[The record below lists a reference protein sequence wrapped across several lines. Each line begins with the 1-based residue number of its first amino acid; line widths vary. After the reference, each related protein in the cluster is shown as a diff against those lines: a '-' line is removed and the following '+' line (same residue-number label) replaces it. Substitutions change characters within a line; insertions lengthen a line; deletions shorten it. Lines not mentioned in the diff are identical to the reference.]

1 MKALETESR
10 CSRPGAGPV
19 TVWLT
24 VMVILTVFSL
34 PLYPA
39 VKLSPPVVVQ
49 GEQWALYDVSSVK
62 GAPYCMPYENS
73 GYSLEIQGVDPV
85 SRRVMVHSRQGDL
98 DSRAVFPPQPGSIPP
113 EAAVYAASSG
123 AVPDLTALARS
134 LTCSCRTQYQAVNRV
149 LCWVSG
155 AIDYRTGPG
164 VPVKPREV
172 WRQGAGNCVGAS
184 ELAVALLREVGIP
197 ARGVRGFLAP
207 GSVTGATTSIESR
220 ESSLGQEGLHR
231 WIEVYYPGQGWI
243 FSDPFRS
250 VNFVS
255 PRYLVFDLEAPP
267 EPDPFPA
274 RFPGIGRGLN
284 DPESTFVR
292 LLERGGMIVKTD
304 VLPTL
309 EAREGMSV
317 RRNHPVQYR
326 PAFIGQVI
334 ARAGSTVRAPDEVH
348 LFPSLVSG
356 VREPLVAPVRSGI
369 FSFTDLEE
377 GEYRLVFYS
386 GGVVVGSQMTQVH
399 FPPRQDGAVRI
410 ELGVQ
415 E

>member
-19 TVWLT
+19 TVCLT
-24 VMVILTVFSL
+24 VMVLLTVFSH

-98 DSRAVFPPQPGSIPP
+98 DSRAVFPPQPGSIPT

-134 LTCSCRTQYQAVNRV
+134 LTRSCRTQYQAVNRV

-220 ESSLGQEGLHR
+220 LVQWTAEKAELESCHQRLRLGDPALVGRMNQDGLA
-231 WIEVYYPGQGWI
+231 V
-243 FSDPFRS
+243 D
-250 VNFVS
+250 
-255 PRYLVFDLEAPP
+255 
-267 EPDPFPA
+267 
-274 RFPGIGRGLN
+274 
-284 DPESTFVR
+284 VR
-292 LLERGGMIVKTD
+292 TITD
-304 VLPTL
+304 
-309 EAREGMSV
+309 EE
-317 RRNHPVQYR
+317 
-326 PAFIGQVI
+326 I
-334 ARAGSTVRAPDEVH
+334 
-348 LFPSLVSG
+348 
-356 VREPLVAPVRSGI
+356 PLVVAAFRAAWSG
-369 FSFTDLEE
+369 SPSEAGD
-377 GEYRLVFYS
+377 
-386 GGVVVGSQMTQVH
+386 
-399 FPPRQDGAVRI
+399 
-410 ELGVQ
+410 
-415 E
+415 